1 MVSERLFSAL
11 NDQYNFELYS
21 AHIYIAMA
29 AYFEDQDLEGFAN
42 FFKVQEQEERFHA
55 SKFYTY
61 IAEKNGRI
69 RVDGIPTPENDF
81 ESIIDVFKKAIEHE
95 RKVTERIYNL
105 MNIAMEEK
113 EHATVSFLKWFV
125 DEQTEEEAMFNKIIK
140 KLERIKDDPNGIYM
154 LDAELAQRVFTPPA
168 NA

>member
-1 MVSERLFSAL
+1 M
-11 NDQYNFELYS
+11 
-21 AHIYIAMA
+21 
-29 AYFEDQDLEGFAN
+29 
-42 FFKVQEQEERFHA
+42 
-55 SKFYTY
+55 
-61 IAEKNGRI
+61 
-69 RVDGIPTPENDF
+69 DGIPTPENDF